1 MPELP
6 EVETVCRG
14 IRPHLQG
21 RVFTQATVRQPQL
34 RWPVPDKLNEL
45 LRNQTVHS
53 VTRRAKYVLIE
64 LDQGSLMVHLG
75 MSGRLYFVPAGTPAA
90 KHDHVDFALDSGQL
104 LRYTDPRRFG
114 AVLWLDGEA
123 SEHHLLSHL
132 GPEPLS
138 EDFNADYLFNRAKG
152 RKVPVKT
159 LLMDGRVVVGVG
171 NIYANEALFMA
182 GIRPDREA
190 GSISKARYQRLV
202 MCVKQVLEKAIAQGG
217 TTLKDFVGG
226 DGRPGYFKQELL
238 VYGRAGLP
246 CPNCAGVLKEIR
258 QAQRSTVFCS
268 RCQR

>member
-21 RVFTQATVRQPQL
+21 RVFTGVTVRQPQL
-34 RWPVPDKLNEL
+34 RWPVPDDLAQRL
-45 LRNQTVHS
+45 AGQRVLAVS
-53 VTRRAKYVLIE
+53 RRAKYVLISLAE
-64 LDQGSLMVHLG
+64 GCLMVHLG
-75 MSGRLYFVPAGTPAA
+75 MSGRLFFVAAGTAVG
-90 KHDHVDFALDSGQL
+90 KHDHVDFALDNGQL

-114 AVLWLDGEA
+114 AVLWLEGEA
-123 SEHHLLSHL
+123 EAHPLLGHL

-138 EDFNADYLFNRAKG
+138 ADFNVAYLLARAKG
-152 RKVPVKT
+152 RSVPVKS

-171 NIYANEALFMA
+171 NIYANEALHMA
-182 GIRPDREA
+182 GIRPDRAA
-190 GSISKARYQRLV
+190 GKISRQRYARLV
-202 MCVKQVLEKAIAQGG
+202 DCVKQVLTSAIAQGG

-246 CPNCAGVLKEIR
+246 CPACGSALREIR
-258 QAQRSTVFCS
+258 QAQRSTVFCA